1 MADRAYARIVAFSA
15 LLVLVLGALRP
26 CPLAAQADFEPSND
40 AWNGYGSFIRI
51 ARAGG
56 RTVVSAPLDLDRV
69 RPEDAIVLVGPAQAP
84 PIAELARFVDAGGRL
99 AILDDFGAS
108 TELLSRFGIARE
120 SAPTA
125 GVPHVRG
132 QDGLLVARPLYRHP
146 LTDGVSAVITN
157 RPAVVRHAA
166 LEPLIGFVD
175 QRAGIVLT
183 GVVGRGRLVV
193 VSDPSV
199 FIDLMIPL
207 RGNQKLAE
215 NLFSVLRSPTGAVY
229 IVSPSTEITGE
240 FDPAASA
247 PWPER
252 AETFLARIA
261 ALDLP
266 ADALRI
272 AAGTVLALLALFGW
286 AATAHRDPY
295 VFGFELGRMGKTART
310 NRLDAATSLHDELTS
325 ELARRLSTKPE
336 LLIEDLPRTL
346 SAAGIAPAAA
356 KDWTQL
362 MRELRHIYV
371 ETQLGRTPR
380 VTEAALERLHAR
392 TRPVFEWLGRRA

>member
-1 MADRAYARIVAFSA
+1 MSERGHARIVAFSVSLA
-15 LLVLVLGALRP
+15 LAFGALP
-26 CPLAAQADFEPSND
+26 ASELAAQSDFEPTND
-40 AWNGYGSFIRI
+40 AWNGYGSFVRV
-51 ARAGG
+51 ARESG
-56 RTVVSAPLDLDRV
+56 RTIVATPLDLDRV
-69 RPEDAIVLVGPAQAP
+69 RPEDAIILIGPAEPP
-84 PIAELARFVDAGGRL
+84 PIAELARFVDSGGRL
-99 AILDDFGAS
+99 AIVDDFGAS

-120 SAPTA
+120 SAPTT
-125 GVPHVRG
+125 GVAHVRG

-146 LTDGVSAVITN
+146 LTEGVSAVITN
-157 RPAVVRHAA
+157 RPAVVRHAV
-166 LEPLIGFVD
+166 LEPLIGFPD

-193 VSDPSV
+193 ISDPSV

-215 NLFSVLRSPTGAVY
+215 NLFSVLRSPEGVVY
-229 IVSPSTEITGE
+229 IVSPSTTFTGE

-252 AETFLARIA
+252 AETFLTRIA
-261 ALDLP
+261 SLDLP

-286 AATAHRDPY
+286 AATSHRDPY
-295 VFGFELGRMGKTART
+295 AFGFELGRARKTART
-310 NRLDAATSLHDELTS
+310 TRLDAATSLHDELTS
-325 ELARRLSTKPE
+325 ELARRLSTQPE

-346 SAAGIAPAAA
+346 SAAGIAPATA
-356 KDWTQL
+356 KDWTLL

-371 ETQLGRTPR
+371 ETQLGRAPR
-380 VTEAALERLHAR
+380 VTEAALERLHTR